1 MAVLMKT
8 GTGAV
13 LSATAFSSGDTA
25 FHPDWKEALKSL
37 RMVSAAVNGG
47 VLAEPYLTEE
57 IRDQNGNV
65 IEQHRHTTTRLMDE
79 PEANGVYQMWQS
91 LPGSSGSD
99 LVLSEKTVKITADGS
114 EVRRFTGYNRETDIA
129 FYIEIQVSPTPPHF
143 S

>member
-8 GTGAV
+8 GTGAI
-13 LSATAFSSGDTA
+13 LSATAFSSADTA
-25 FHPDWKEALKSL
+25 LHPDWEEALKSL

-47 VLAEPYLTEE
+47 VLAAPYLTEE
-57 IRDQNGNV
+57 ICDQNGNV
-65 IEQHRHTTTRLMDE
+65 IKQHQRTTKQLMDE
-79 PEANGVYQMWQS
+79 SEANGVYQMWQS

-99 LVLSEKTVKITADGS
+99 LVLSEKTVKTTADGS
-114 EVRRFTGYNRETDIA
+114 EVRLFSGYSRETDIA